1 MSNGLRVASE
11 IVLRLAIYA
20 KTWTANLEGRF
31 DLGGLHQPQCIR
43 PSPKLP
49 IQFSRFALRDT
60 GRMRAEG
67 AF

>member
-31 DLGGLHQPQCIR
+31 DLGGLQCIR
-43 PSPKLP
+43 PSQKLP
-49 IQFSRFALRDT
+49 TQFSRFALRDT